1 MLEGL
6 QFSALVHTVKQFSKI
21 IVYKLYNQEKNKNK
35 SGKNKPIKQG

>member
-21 IVYKLYNQEKNKNK
+21 IVYKLYNQE
-35 SGKNKPIKQG
+35 